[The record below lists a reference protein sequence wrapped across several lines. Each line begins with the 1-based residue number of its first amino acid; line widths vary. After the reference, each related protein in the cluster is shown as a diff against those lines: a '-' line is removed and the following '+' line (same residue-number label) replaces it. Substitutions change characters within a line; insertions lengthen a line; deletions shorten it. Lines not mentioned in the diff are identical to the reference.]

1 MQNFKKEER
10 LCSIKLIEK
19 LFHNGSSFL
28 VYPFRIVWLVADEPH
43 TNSPAQVLVS
53 VPKKKFKR
61 AVERNLIKRRMRE
74 LYRLNK
80 SEILYPFL
88 KEHSLNLLIAINYI
102 GNDIAEYSFME
113 KKFKDALLRLK
124 KAYLSSHVD

>member
-28 VYPFRIVWLVADEPH
+28 VYPFRIVWLPDQLH
-43 TNSPAQVLVS
+43 TNNPAQVLVS
-53 VPKKKFKR
+53 VSKKKFKK
-61 AVERNLIKRRMRE
+61 AVDRNLIKRRMRE

-88 KEHSLNLLIAINYI
+88 DEQSVNLLIAINYI

-113 KKFKDALLRLK
+113 KKFKEALQRLK
-124 KAYLSSHVD
+124 KAYLSNHVD

>member
-28 VYPFRIVWLVADEPH
+28 VYPFRIVWLPDELH

-53 VPKKKFKR
+53 VSKKKFKK
-61 AVERNLIKRRMRE
+61 AVDRNLIKRRMRE

-88 KEHSLNLLIAINYI
+88 KEHSVNLLIAINYI
-102 GNDIAEYSFME
+102 GNDIAEYRLME
-113 KKFKDALLRLK
+113 KKFKEALQRLN
-124 KAYLSSHVD
+124 KAYLSDHVD

>member
-28 VYPFRIVWLVADEPH
+28 VYPFRIVWLADELH

-61 AVERNLIKRRMRE
+61 AVDRNLIKRRMRE
-74 LYRLNK
+74 LYRLHK

-88 KEHSLNLLIAINYI
+88 NEHSLNLLIAINYI

-113 KKFKDALLRLK
+113 KKFKDALQRLM